1 MAGAAVVVRAVRAL
15 WAAVPVLGR
24 PATLVQRQAHP
35 DVALDLTPHPPAH
48 HPDCRVYDRCRTVTM
63 SDSDD
68 GYSYSDLEYSSEDDG
83 GNDADAGLVEI
94 ENTFYDA
101 DGTRHSCVGP

>member
-1 MAGAAVVVRAVRAL
+1 
-15 WAAVPVLGR
+15 
-24 PATLVQRQAHP
+24 
-35 DVALDLTPHPPAH
+35 
-48 HPDCRVYDRCRTVTM
+48 M

-101 DGTRHSCVGP
+101 DGSWGMPPTCSQPQVLWVRVTVSTHRSLTRA